1 MFDSFRSRLDRLF
14 AEQGGRPDARA
25 YAAGLRDA
33 VVDARVAVGTMRD
46 ALAASERELDAERKH
61 LADAERR
68 GALAADVLDA
78 ETVSVAERFAGRHR
92 ERVSVLERR
101 ISVQRDELAMAERET
116 AEMTAQLRDAQ
127 HGRVP
132 TAPSESQPLPPSAA
146 DFESELLSA
155 QADRALHEAAVEAQL
170 AHLKKKLGKQP

>member
-1 MFDSFRSRLDRLF
+1 MFESFRSRLDRLF
-14 AEQGGRPDARA
+14 AEQGGRPDARD

-61 LADAERR
+61 LADADRR
-68 GALAADVLDA
+68 GALAAEVSDA

-101 ISVQRDELAMAERET
+101 IAVQRDELAMAERET

-127 HGRVP
+127 QGRVP
-132 TAPSESQPLPPSAA
+132 HAPSQPSQPSAE
-146 DFESELLSA
+146 DLESELLSA
-155 QADRALHEAAVEAQL
+155 KADRALHEAAVDAQL